1 VIRRPANPALPLETR
16 PLRIVHLSDIHL
28 WQYTINPIRYLSK
41 RMLGMASLVL
51 GRASRFRLERL
62 PELVNYVQTL
72 RADHILITGDLT
84 TTALPGEFRA
94 ARAGLADWLG
104 DPARATIIPGNHDR
118 YTLYAHHSRR
128 FERYFG
134 DFSPQRS
141 YPWLRKLD
149 ADTAI
154 LGLDPTRS
162 GISASGKL
170 PRDQL
175 IRAREILA
183 NAGPIARLVIACH
196 YPVAVPPRFER
207 EYAHKP
213 LVDRAGLMEWLRAIG
228 SHIYCCGH
236 VHAAWAY
243 QPQEVPGQLSLNAGA
258 PLLRDKTGL
267 RPPGFLEIT
276 LDGYAVIVRHHSWTG
291 DAWAVRILFEA
302 EDFFGLGP
310 VATD

>member
-1 VIRRPANPALPLETR
+1 M
-16 PLRIVHLSDIHL
+16 RIVHLSDIHL
-28 WQYTINPIRYLSK
+28 WQYTINPLRYLSK
-41 RMLGMASLVL
+41 RTLGMASLVL

-62 PELVNYVQTL
+62 PELVNHVKTL

-84 TTALPGEFRA
+84 TTALPDEFRA
-94 ARAGLADWLG
+94 ARAALADWLG

-141 YPWLRKLD
+141 YPWLRRLD

-170 PRDQL
+170 PPYQL

-183 NAGPIARLVIACH
+183 SAGPIARLVIACH

-207 EYAHKP
+207 DYAHKP
-213 LVDRAGLMEWLRAIG
+213 LVNRNVLAEWLRAIG
-228 SHIYCCGH
+228 PHLYCCGH
-236 VHAAWAY
+236 IHAAWAY
-243 QPQEVPGQLSLNAGA
+243 QPEEVAGQLCLNAGA

-276 LDGYAVIVRHHSWTG
+276 LEGRTVIVHHHSWTA
-291 DAWAVRILFEA
+291 DTWDVRLLFQA
-302 EDFFGLGP
+302 DNFFGSE
-310 VATD
+310 

>member
-1 VIRRPANPALPLETR
+1 M
-16 PLRIVHLSDIHL
+16 RIVHVSDIHF
-28 WQYTINPIRYLSK
+28 WQYTINPFRFLSK
-41 RMLGMASLVL
+41 RAAGIVSLLL
-51 GRASRFRLERL
+51 GRAGRFRLERI
-62 PELVNYVQTL
+62 PELVKYVQKL

-84 TTALPGEFRA
+84 TTALPHEFRT
-94 ARAGLADWLG
+94 ARAALADLLG
-104 DPARATIIPGNHDR
+104 DPPRVTIIPGNHDR

-141 YPWLRKLD
+141 YPWLRRLD

-170 PRDQL
+170 PRSQL
-175 IRAREILA
+175 TGARAILS
-183 NAGPIARLVIACH
+183 NAGPIPRLLIACH
-196 YPVAVPPRFER
+196 YPVAVPPRFAR

-213 LVDRAGLMEWLRAIG
+213 LVNRAELTEWLQAIG
-228 SHIYCCGH
+228 PHVFCCGH

-243 QPQEVPGQLSLNAGA
+243 QPDLVPGHLSLNAGA

-276 LDGYAVIVRHHSWTG
+276 LDGRAVIVHHHGWTG
-291 DAWAVRILFEA
+291 GAWDVRPLFEA
-302 EDFFGLGP
+302 REFFAQGP
-310 VATD
+310 AAANQACEA

>member
-1 VIRRPANPALPLETR
+1 
-16 PLRIVHLSDIHL
+16 LRIVHLSDIHL
-28 WQYTINPIRYLSK
+28 WQYTINPLRFLSK
-41 RMLGMASLVL
+41 RAAGMASLVL
-51 GRASRFRLERL
+51 GRASRFRLERI
-62 PELVNYVQTL
+62 PELVEHVQKL
-72 RADHILITGDLT
+72 RADHILVTGDLT

-94 ARAGLADWLG
+94 ARAALAECLT
-104 DPARATIIPGNHDR
+104 DPARVTIIPGNHDR

-128 FERYFG
+128 FERFFG
-134 DFSPQRS
+134 DFSPERS
-141 YPWLRKLD
+141 YPWLRRLD

-170 PRDQL
+170 PRKQL
-175 IRAREILA
+175 FSARAILS

-207 EYAHKP
+207 EYAHKS
-213 LVDRAGLMEWLRAIG
+213 LVNRAGLTEWLRAIG
-228 SHIYCCGH
+228 PHVFCCGH

-243 QPQEVPGQLSLNAGA
+243 QPDQVPGQLCLNAGA

-276 LDGYAVIVRHHSWTG
+276 LDGHAVIVHHHAWTG
-291 DAWAVRILFEA
+291 DAWDVRRLFEA
-302 EDFFGLGP
+302 RDFFGP
-310 VATD
+310 RPATTN